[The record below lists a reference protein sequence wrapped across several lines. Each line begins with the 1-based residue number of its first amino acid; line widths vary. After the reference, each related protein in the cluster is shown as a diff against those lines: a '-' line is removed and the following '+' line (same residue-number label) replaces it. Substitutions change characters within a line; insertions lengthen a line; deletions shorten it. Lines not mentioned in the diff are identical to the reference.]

1 MYTFSFTKDVTRRRA
16 QGDRRKRIEANVQQ
30 FTGKIRISL

>member
-1 MYTFSFTKDVTRRRA
+1 MFTFSFTNDVTRRRA
-16 QGDRRKRIEANVQQ
+16 KGGKRKRIEANVQQ